1 MRTGL
6 VSEVFAQKMY
16 GGKNCLFSK
25 KKPLTTYERY
35 QIVIDELEIGA
46 VGTDFSRRTSGWARE
61 DPGRVRTWRSMKNM
75 HFSEMYTNATSNHKS
90 IQIKYF

>member
-1 MRTGL
+1 MGARTAC
-6 VSEVFAQKMY
+6 FPR
-16 GGKNCLFSK
+16 